1 MKHRLSLT
9 IHREDHKAD
18 ALGLVFLGAIEPEK
32 TLKLL
37 RAYLGPHATL
47 RHVELEDTVLRVEV
61 DVRDFPEESQN
72 LVESARE
79 LSRRGVVRGAAAQLE
94 EALRLSPLNVDALK
108 TLGRLYYRQRKRD
121 AARQF
126 LTRAR
131 EVAPKDLEILRLL
144 AEIALHDN
152 RRLAARDYLEQLVR
166 ANPADRRARRSLARL
181 EPADLERIRTALQT
195 PAPVAPAD
203 ADDGSHDE
211 AAIGGV
217 SADSDR
223 LD

>member
-9 IHREDHKAD
+9 IHREDHKVD
-18 ALGLVFLGAIEPEK
+18 ALGLVFLGAIEPDK
-32 TLKLL
+32 TLSLL
-37 RAYLGPHATL
+37 RSYLGPHATL
-47 RHVELEDTVLRVEV
+47 RHVELEDAVLRVEV

-72 LVESARE
+72 LVRSARE
-79 LSRRGVVRGAAAQLE
+79 LLRRGVVRGAAAQLE

-108 TLGRLYYRQRKRD
+108 TLGRLYYRQRKRE
-121 AARQF
+121 AARHF

-131 EVAPKDLEILRLL
+131 EVAPEDLEILRLL
-144 AEIALHDN
+144 AEIALHEN

-181 EPADLERIRTALQT
+181 EPTDLERIRTALQPT
-195 PAPVAPAD
+195 PGDERPR
-203 ADDGSHDE
+203 DE
-211 AAIGGV
+211 AAIGGAP
-217 SADSDR
+217 ADSDR